1 MLDGGDY
8 DNRDELMREIRSRMN
23 PYSDKMPLPLDYISI
38 ACGMAVF
45 DPENDRT
52 VQDIVKRADEEMYK
66 DKAEIKAGK

>member
-1 MLDGGDY
+1 
-8 DNRDELMREIRSRMN
+8 
-23 PYSDKMPLPLDYISI
+23 MPLPLDYISI